1 MIVSENT
8 KMLKTSQKLLIAAWC
23 IEAVAASVGLF
34 FAISRLIPSLQGS
47 AVSSII
53 GFQGALP
60 FFAVAIIELT
70 KIPLAYVCYQTTQ
83 FAWKLVFGLSLFAA
97 MFITFET
104 FFMGFESY
112 QSILTKELRPTLDK
126 IKDLR
131 RIEDT
136 SQNTI
141 TSASKIRESQV
152 SEDQRHAL
160 AIDEINQKFKT
171 NTLPIEKKIQDIN
184 DKYAMKSQPLQSE
197 LNRKKADETAEKASF
212 KKESERLETNRQTEL
227 DTGTKNFDNNLKS
240 NRDNLTRAEMDLK
253 ELDKNQQKQLVDL
266 KVRHD
271 QKFAASTIFSSN
283 GVKISNKEELDQV
296 EKKNADIR
304 NAQVKNIENLRKRV
318 NSSTSFRDDIN
329 RVFDAKMQNLTTQHS
344 RKVKDIREQIRS
356 LEDKISKSL
365 SSDKTPGDERNLKEL
380 SDKIKSEDEEKI
392 RLLKEEADNFKT
404 KTDMFNDQLGRVS
417 DASQDI
423 ENAQN
428 DLEEP
433 CSKLNEE
440 VLENQVYRLSM
451 QVFSVEDAC
460 ELTEK
465 QLSIIKAIWFGSL
478 ALIVSGLGT
487 MLAFAAFVISD
498 EAVNTKRRLGYLSK
512 RTRLVF
518 VAIRKRLNKSNMVIK
533 EIPVEKIVKVEVEKE
548 IVVEK
553 SVVVEVVKEVPVEK
567 VVFRDIPVE
576 IIKKEVVHIPVYT
589 NDKELLGK
597 KIPDSDGKK

>member
-1 MIVSENT
+1 MSVSENI

-83 FAWKLVFGLSLFAA
+83 FAWKLVFGISLFAA

-136 SQNTI
+136 SLNTI
-141 TSASKIRESQV
+141 ESASKIRESQA
-152 SEDQRHAL
+152 SEDERHAL
-160 AIDEINQKFKT
+160 AITEITQKFKT
-171 NTLPIEKKIQDIN
+171 NTLPIEKKIQEIN
-184 DKYAMKSQPLQSE
+184 DKYALKSQPLQSE
-197 LNRKKADETAEKASF
+197 LKRKQTDEEAEKASF
-212 KKESERLETNRQTEL
+212 NEKSEKLETKRQTEL
-227 DTGTKNFDNNLKS
+227 ETATKNFDNNLKS
-240 NRDNLTRAEMDLK
+240 NRDNLKIAEVDLK
-253 ELDKNQQKQLVDL
+253 ELDKNQQKQLIDL
-266 KVRHD
+266 KERQD
-271 QKFAASTIFSSN
+271 KKFAASTIFSSN
-283 GVKISNKEELDQV
+283 AVKISNKEELEQV

-304 NAQVKNIENLRKRV
+304 NAQVKNIENLRKKV
-318 NSSTSFRDDIN
+318 NSSTGFREDIN
-329 RVFDAKMQNLTTQHS
+329 KTFDDKIRNLTTQNS
-344 RKVKDIREQIRS
+344 RKINNIREQIRS
-356 LEDKISKSL
+356 LEDRISKSK
-365 SSDKTPGDERNLKEL
+365 SSDKTPGDARNLTEL
-380 SDKIKSEDEEKI
+380 SDKIKSEEDEKKS
-392 RLLKEEADNFKT
+392 LLKEEADNFKT
-404 KTDMFNDQLGRVS
+404 KTTMFNDQLIRVS
-417 DASQDI
+417 DASKNI
-423 ENAQN
+423 EGAQN
-428 DLEEP
+428 DLETP
-433 CSKLNEE
+433 CSVLNEE

-498 EAVNTKRRLGYLSK
+498 EAVNTKRPSGYLSK

-518 VAIRKRLNKSNMVIK
+518 VAIRKRLNKSNIVIK

-548 IVVEK
+548 LIVEK
-553 SVVVEVVKEVPVEK
+553 SVVVEVIKEVPVEK

-576 IIKKEVVHIPVYT
+576 IIKKEIVHIPVYT
-589 NDKELLGK
+589 NDKGLLG